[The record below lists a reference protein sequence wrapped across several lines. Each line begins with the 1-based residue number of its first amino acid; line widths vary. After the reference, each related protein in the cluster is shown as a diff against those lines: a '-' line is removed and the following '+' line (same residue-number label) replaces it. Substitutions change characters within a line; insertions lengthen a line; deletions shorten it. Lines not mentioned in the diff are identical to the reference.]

1 MRTNSILDE
10 ICAKKRLDLQEEKKL
25 RPFDA
30 LLETAQNAPRRA
42 DFRAALAKKSA
53 LPNVIAELKK
63 ASPSRGLIRG
73 DFRPRELAQSL
84 EGAGAAALSV
94 LTETRYFLGSDE
106 NLRIVADTVKIPL
119 LCKDFIF
126 DEYQIC
132 KAKLLGASAVL
143 LIARMLE
150 PERLSAL
157 FAFAKSLSID
167 ALCETHNAEEIA
179 VAADCG
185 ADIIGVNCRNLAS
198 FETDFSIVEKLLAR
212 VPDSAVKVAESAMEG
227 AEMLRKAADC
237 GADAVLVGT
246 ALMSKPDPAE
256 ALKGMLENAG

>member
-10 ICAKKRLDLQEEKKL
+10 ICAKKRLDLQAEKRL
-25 RPFDA
+25 RPYDE
-30 LLETAQNAPRRA
+30 LLADAQNAPRRA

-73 DFRPRELAQSL
+73 DFRPRELAESL
-84 EGAGAAALSV
+84 SSAGASALSV
-94 LTETRYFLGSDE
+94 LTETHYFLGSDE
-106 NLRIVADTVKIPL
+106 NLRIAAETVKIPL

-150 PERLSAL
+150 SERLAEL
-157 FAFAKSLSID
+157 LAFAKSLSLD
-167 ALCETHNAEEIA
+167 ALCETHNADEIA

-212 VPDSAVKVAESAMEG
+212 VPDSAVKVAESAMEN
-227 AEMLRKAADC
+227 AAMLRRAADC
-237 GADAVLVGT
+237 GANAALVGT
-246 ALMSKPDPAE
+246 ALMSKPDPAA